1 MFNYPN
7 NSFLHVLRIVA
18 LRISK
23 ILSANNSFLF
33 ILKII
38 IYLKLYNSL
47 TNLFIILNI
56 LIDMNY
62 KILTTE
68 EFEKDFKKLDNS
80 IKQQIIKEIEQLKI
94 NPLAGKSLNYHF
106 FREKKIQN
114 YRIYYLLFN
123 EKIIILLVAISSKKN
138 QQKTINKIKLLLPI
152 YKKYIENRLNKDKL

>member
-33 ILKII
+33 ILTII

-68 EFEKDFKKLDNS
+68 ECDAIWDHNVLQWLFGDNKKK
-80 IKQQIIKEIEQLKI
+80 KQDL
-94 NPLAGKSLNYHF
+94 
-106 FREKKIQN
+106 
-114 YRIYYLLFN
+114 
-123 EKIIILLVAISSKKN
+123 
-138 QQKTINKIKLLLPI
+138 INKILS
-152 YKKYIENRLNKDKL
+152 